1 VVLCT
6 HQAPTTHREHHHTD
20 NAGLLT
26 SPRISTEAE
35 PFNGLLFLNV
45 AQVVDLVPVMGRLLE
60 IQVGRGGLHI
70 ADQFLDDF
78 RVLALQEE
86 RGATHVG
93 TVVPGRSA
101 PHRAPCS
108 G

>member
-1 VVLCT
+1 MP
-6 HQAPTTHREHHHTD
+6 ASW
-20 NAGLLT
+20 T

-93 TVVPGRSA
+93 TVVLGEISPTQGAVQRLIWYCRQGRL
-101 PHRAPCS
+101 RLRK
-108 G
+108 